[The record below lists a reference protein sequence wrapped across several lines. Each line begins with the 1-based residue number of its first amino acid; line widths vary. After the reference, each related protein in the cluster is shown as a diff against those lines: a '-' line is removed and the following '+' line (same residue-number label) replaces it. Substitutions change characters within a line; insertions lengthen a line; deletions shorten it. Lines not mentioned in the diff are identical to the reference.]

1 MYIATSLGIKN
12 QPHGKKHTMS
22 RGQDLRT
29 NQPTQV
35 AYKAKHFHVF
45 YYSSKYVPMFVQ
57 GMSSSVLGICMLGI
71 KFFVLCTL
79 KLE

>member
-1 MYIATSLGIKN
+1 ME
-12 QPHGKKHTMS
+12 KKHTMS

-57 GMSSSVLGICMLGI
+57 GMSSSALGICM
-71 KFFVLCTL
+71 
-79 KLE
+79 

>member
-29 NQPTQV
+29 NQPTQGT
-35 AYKAKHFHVF
+35 YKAKHFHVF
-45 YYSSKYVPMFVQ
+45 YYSSIS
-57 GMSSSVLGICMLGI
+57 GMIHISVSYWQLTCFGI
-71 KFFVLCTL
+71 
-79 KLE
+79 END

>member
-45 YYSSKYVPMFVQ
+45 YYSIITAMIHI
-57 GMSSSVLGICMLGI
+57 SVSYWQLTCFGI
-71 KFFVLCTL
+71 
-79 KLE
+79 ENE

>member
-1 MYIATSLGIKN
+1 ME
-12 QPHGKKHTMS
+12 KKHTMS

-45 YYSSKYVPMFVQ
+45 YYSSMYPRYT
-57 GMSSSVLGICMLGI
+57 
-71 KFFVLCTL
+71 FFV
-79 KLE
+79 KSQHS

>member
-29 NQPTQV
+29 NQPTQGT
-35 AYKAKHFHVF
+35 YKAKHFHVF
-45 YYSSKYVPMFVQ
+45 YYSSMYPCLRRVYLLLYYMYVVF
-57 GMSSSVLGICMLGI
+57 
-71 KFFVLCTL
+71 L
-79 KLE
+79 KILY